1 MCTACSPVRL
11 GGRRVLACAVRWVG
25 SGAVATPG
33 CAGGRGIGGPW
44 DALRTPWGR
53 PEEGRGS
60 AGLARR
66 LQVPCKCLSACA
78 GACVVLSTCWPNSD
92 LVEPE
97 GYTTGERSVRLF
109 ALCAGFGT
117 RQF

>member
-11 GGRRVLACAVRWVG
+11 GGRRALACAVRWVG

-44 DALRTPWGR
+44 DALGR
-53 PEEGRGS
+53 GPEKGRGS

-66 LQVPCKCLSACA
+66 LQVPCKCPSACA

-97 GYTTGERSVRLF
+97 GYTTGERSVP
-109 ALCAGFGT
+109 LCAGFGT
-117 RQF
+117 RRF